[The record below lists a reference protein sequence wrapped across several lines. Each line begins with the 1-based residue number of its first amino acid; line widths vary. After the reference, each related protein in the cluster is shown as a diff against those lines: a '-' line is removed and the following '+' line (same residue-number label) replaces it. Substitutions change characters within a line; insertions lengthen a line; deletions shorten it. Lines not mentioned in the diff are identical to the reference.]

1 MSEDNLFRRG
11 EIWWLRA
18 TVKGREFR
26 ESLRTG
32 DVKAARRLRDKR
44 LAEISEAVH
53 HGVKQ
58 VSWLDA
64 VAAWADHALDQ
75 IAAKTAKRYGVSLG
89 QCEAWLKPLMVANVT
104 GAVINDLIVGRKK
117 AGASAA
123 TIRRDLTAISRVLE
137 YAEAREWRE
146 GNPTLTKR
154 KILKER
160 RDPIEL
166 PTDDAIAAVLAAS
179 STRFAAIIVAA
190 RLTGCRQD
198 ELVNVTWGQ
207 FDPRA
212 KTLDV
217 IGKGNKRRTIDLSVA
232 ATAQISA
239 QPHTLGSKLIF
250 CRESGEAFEQAASDF
265 CHFRRIAAKANADFA
280 RFRFHDLRH
289 LYAVEYLRSGGNLYD
304 LAQQLGHTSVKTTE
318 EVYLAFLTP
327 DEAKKA
333 KHGVSQK
340 TAQPR
345 RFGVRDSEK
354 SST

>member
-18 TVKGREFR
+18 TVNGKEFR

-32 DVKAARRLRDKR
+32 DVKAARRIRDQR
-44 LAEISEAVH
+44 LKGIKADVW
-53 HGVKQ
+53 HGEVQ
-58 VSWLDA
+58 VSWGDA
-64 VAAWADHALDQ
+64 VLAWANHAAGQ
-75 IAAKTAKRYGVSLG
+75 IAPKTAKRYGVSLL
-89 QCEAWLKPLMVANVT
+89 QCVPYMEGKTVREIDGKTISALM
-104 GAVINDLIVGRKK
+104 VGRKK

-146 GNPTLTKR
+146 GNPTLSKR

-166 PTDDAIAAVLAAS
+166 PTEEAIAAILAAS
-179 STRFAAIIVAA
+179 SARFAAMIVAA

-198 ELVNVTWGQ
+198 ELVNVTWSQ
-207 FDPRA
+207 FNPRA

-217 IGKGNKRRTIDLSVA
+217 IGKGNKRRTIELSDA

-265 CHFRRIAAKANADFA
+265 CHFRRIVEAKDKDFP

-289 LYAVEYLRSGGNLYD
+289 LYAVESLRAGMDIYTLS
-304 LAQQLGHTSVKTTE
+304 QQLGHTSVKTTE
-318 EVYLAFLTP
+318 IYLVFLSS
-327 DEAKKA
+327 DEAKRA
-333 KHGVSQK
+333 KHGVSQN

-345 RFGVRDSEK
+345 R
-354 SST
+354 SSDRENDKNVG